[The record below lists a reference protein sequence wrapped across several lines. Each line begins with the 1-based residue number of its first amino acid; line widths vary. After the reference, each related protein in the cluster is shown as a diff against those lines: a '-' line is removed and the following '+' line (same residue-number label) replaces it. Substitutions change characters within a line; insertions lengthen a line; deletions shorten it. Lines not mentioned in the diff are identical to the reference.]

1 MRPGADS
8 MRPSSRRS
16 FFPPAPSLSRPRL
29 PSYHDAEIPEH
40 ASTSKLPLGLALG
53 ALGVVYGDLGTNPL
67 FALGEAFGGEHPI
80 SASPASILGVLSL
93 IFWALTLVVT
103 LKYITFVMRASNDGE
118 GGILAL
124 LGLIPIKSRPHVLV
138 LIILFGASLLY
149 GDGVVTPAIS
159 VLSAVEGLK
168 AAAPSLTKW
177 IVPITIAILV
187 GLFAVQKRG
196 TGGIGVVFGPIMVVW
211 FLVIGA
217 LGAVQIVATPVVLQ
231 ALNPIN
237 AVRFFETNASS
248 AFTVLGAV
256 ILCIAGGEALYA
268 DMGHFGRR
276 PIAIAWYALV
286 LPCLI
291 LNYFG
296 QGAFMLSGGK
306 PDPSAFYA
314 LVPHALLVPMI
325 ILAAMATVIASQ
337 ALISG
342 AYSLTQ
348 QAVQLGFSPRV
359 TVVHTSA
366 AHSGQIYV
374 PEVNWAL
381 MIACVA
387 LVAGFQSSDKL
398 AAAYGLAVTGTMSVT
413 TLAYFVVLTR
423 TWKWPLYKAV
433 PLCLV
438 FGVIDLT
445 FLVANLRKFMDGGWV
460 PFTIGVG
467 VFVVFTAWMA
477 GRKQLG
483 ARIAAM
489 MMPLDAFLAQVTRD
503 APPRVTGTAVFLTAN
518 TGGVPMLLRHHY
530 KHNQVLHKTVVLLTI
545 SNTQTPFVKP
555 HERFEIADLGQGF
568 CRFIARFGYMETPK
582 VPELLEAARAWGL
595 DVDLETTTYYLGRE
609 TIIAGTSRGMARWRK
624 RLFGFVSKN
633 AVSATAY
640 FGIPPDRVVELGM
653 QIEL

>member
-1 MRPGADS
+1 
-8 MRPSSRRS
+8 
-16 FFPPAPSLSRPRL
+16 
-29 PSYHDAEIPEH
+29 
-40 ASTSKLPLGLALG
+40 
-53 ALGVVYGDLGTNPL
+53 
-67 FALGEAFGGEHPI
+67 
-80 SASPASILGVLSL
+80 
-93 IFWALTLVVT
+93 
-103 LKYITFVMRASNDGE
+103 
-118 GGILAL
+118 
-124 LGLIPIKSRPHVLV
+124 LIPIKARPHALVLV
-138 LIILFGASLLY
+138 ILFGASLLY

-168 AAAPSLTKW
+168 AAAPGVAPW

-196 TGGIGVVFGPIMVVW
+196 TGGIGVVFGPVMVVW

-217 LGAVQIVATPVVLQ
+217 LGVVQIARTPVVLA
-231 ALNPIN
+231 ALNPVN
-237 AVRFFETNASS
+237 AAAFVLHEPGA

-286 LPCLI
+286 LPCLVA
-291 LNYFG
+291 NYFG
-296 QGAFMLSGGK
+296 QGAFLLAGGK
-306 PDPSAFYA
+306 PEPSAFYA
-314 LVPHALLVPMI
+314 LVPPALLLPTI
-325 ILAAMATVIASQ
+325 ALAAAATVIASQ

-381 MIACVA
+381 MVACVA

-413 TLAYFVVLTR
+413 TLAYFVVLIK
-423 TWKWPLYKAV
+423 TWRWPLYKAL
-433 PLCLV
+433 PLCAAFLA
-438 FGVIDLT
+438 IDLT
-445 FLVANLRKFMDGGWV
+445 FLVANLRKFLDGGWV
-460 PFTIGVG
+460 PFGIGVG
-467 VFVVFTAWMA
+467 VFTVFTTWMV
-477 GRKQLG
+477 GRKRLG
-483 ARIAAM
+483 ARVAANM
-489 MMPLDAFLAQVTRD
+489 VPLDAFLEQVARNRP
-503 APPRVTGTAVFLTAN
+503 ARVRGTAVFLTAN

-530 KHNQVLHKTVVLLTI
+530 RHNQVLHETVVLLTVT
-545 SNTQTPFVKP
+545 STQSPFVKP
-555 HERFEIADLGQGF
+555 RDRVEIAPLGQGF
-568 CRFIARFGYMETPK
+568 HRIIARFGYMETPI
-582 VPELLEAARAWGL
+582 VPDLLAAAHAFGL
-595 DVDLETTTYYLGRE
+595 DIDLERTTYYLGRE
-609 TIIAGTSRGMARWRK
+609 TIIASNDRGMARWRK
-624 RLFGFVSKN
+624 RLFGFVSRN
-633 AVSATAY
+633 AVTATAY